1 VFGNEDA
8 YSDYNVSLTMPFSGV
23 NLSLM
28 YSDTTLSDTDCGG
41 SEDCAAVVVFGIAK
55 AF

>member
-1 VFGNEDA
+1 
-8 YSDYNVSLTMPFSGV
+8 MPFAGV

-28 YSDTTLSDTDCGG
+28 YNDTTLSDTDCFG
-41 SEDCAAVVVFGIAK
+41 SEDCAPVVVFGIAK